1 MQYRVRTNGK
11 QVSENEI
18 TELKERIEKVLTC
31 ENEENS
37 LLCAEGAIAGIKL
50 KLYFDSGATASILS
64 SRVAQE
70 NDIKIKPSDVKVKL
84 ADNATNVM
92 GKTED
97 LLVDINGHT
106 CYISFLVMEHDDHD
120 ALLGLDSL
128 RATGAGLYPALKLL
142 RFPGQNIYLDKVIH
156 VDVYNEESV
165 DVLISEVLDEPDIEE
180 DTSWEFTKKPV
191 VGTSDINLTGEQKII
206 FEQSVFPKIKDV
218 SAKDINDLGESTL
231 RKHQIRTQDVPPIFI
246 QPY

>member
-1 MQYRVRTNGK
+1 MRLKCYKCNREGHIANNCRVRTNGK
-11 QVSENEI
+11 QVSVNEI

-84 ADNATNVM
+84 ADNATTNVM

-97 LLVDINGHT
+97 L
-106 CYISFLVMEHDDHD
+106 
-120 ALLGLDSL
+120 
-128 RATGAGLYPALKLL
+128 
-142 RFPGQNIYLDKVIH
+142 
-156 VDVYNEESV
+156 
-165 DVLISEVLDEPDIEE
+165 
-180 DTSWEFTKKPV
+180 
-191 VGTSDINLTGEQKII
+191 
-206 FEQSVFPKIKDV
+206 
-218 SAKDINDLGESTL
+218 
-231 RKHQIRTQDVPPIFI
+231 
-246 QPY
+246 